1 MKRVSLRQEQ
11 LLFHA
16 FTTFARLASV
26 DWEMMHTDKK
36 LNALLKELED
46 FGAENDARAGDHT
59 RKMLNITHE
68 TGEFLALLIRAIK
81 ARRILE
87 IGTSNGYSTLW
98 LAYAIQ
104 HVGGQIDT
112 IERSPFK
119 AELARRNFERAGL
132 APLIKLHLTEADRF
146 FEEQSNRSYDF
157 VFLDA
162 DRGEYVRWWAVLQR
176 IVTPGDLIV
185 VDNIVSHPNEL
196 RDFIER
202 VRASPGCMTSINP
215 VGKGELIILKES

>member
-1 MKRVSLRQEQ
+1 MDRQVMEKQ
-11 LLFHA
+11 
-16 FTTFARLASV
+16 
-26 DWEMMHTDKK
+26 MDKS
-36 LNALLKELED
+36 LNALLKELEQ
-46 FGAENDARAGDHT
+46 FGTANDAQTTDHS

-81 ARRILE
+81 ARRVLE

-98 LAYAIQ
+98 LAYAVQ
-104 HVGGQIDT
+104 QLGGRIDT

-119 AELARRNFERAGL
+119 AEMARRNFERAGL
-132 APLIKLHLTEADRF
+132 SPLIKLHLTEADRF

-157 VFLDA
+157 IFLDA
-162 DRGEYVRWWAVLQR
+162 NRSEYVGWWAVLQR

-185 VDNIVSHPNEL
+185 VDNVVSHPDEL
-196 RDFIER
+196 RDFIEL
-202 VRASPGCMTSINP
+202 VRTTPNCMTSINP

>member
-1 MKRVSLRQEQ
+1 MEIQMDTSL
-11 LLFHA
+11 
-16 FTTFARLASV
+16 S
-26 DWEMMHTDKK
+26 
-36 LNALLKELED
+36 ALLKELEE
-46 FGAENDARAGDHT
+46 FGTENDARTNDHS

-81 ARRILE
+81 AQRVLE

-98 LAYAIQ
+98 LAYAVQ
-104 HVGGQIDT
+104 QLGGRIDT

-119 AELARRNFERAGL
+119 AEMAQRNFERAGL
-132 APLIKLHLTEADRF
+132 SPLIKLHLTDADRF

-162 DRGEYVRWWAVLQR
+162 NRGEYVRWWTVLQR
-176 IVTPGDLIV
+176 IVTPGDLII
-185 VDNIVSHPNEL
+185 VDNAVSHPNEL
-196 RDFIER
+196 RDFIEL
-202 VRASPGCMTSINP
+202 VHATPNCMTSINP